1 MGEVWGSTI
10 KKCAVL
16 VTSKQQERKVIVQ
29 FSEGYNGSSVQFK
42 ISCVKQ
48 GIFFNKPF

>member
-10 KKCAVL
+10 KKCAIL
-16 VTSKQQERKVIVQ
+16 ATSKQQERKVIVQ
-29 FSEGYNGSSVQFK
+29 VSEGYEGNSVQFK

-48 GIFFNKPF
+48 GFFFL